1 MREATP
7 ARDSIRQ
14 ALGGELA
21 DHPTYEM
28 IEQVVD
34 GTADDVTRE
43 IVDSHRGVCPRCDA
57 EIRDLQ
63 SFAGRSS
70 SSALLRWLG
79 ATAAV
84 IAVIFAGAYL
94 TRRRPVERAEKPA
107 VREPATRVIAVSGY
121 GRDDWNAEVRG
132 ALERGAIERPA
143 IVSELRLT
151 ADVLRGPGQEST
163 TAIMSPVG
171 VVIDSTTPMLTW
183 RAAPGRYVV
192 SVYDGV
198 ERVARSAALRSPEW
212 RVVPPLARGRTYA
225 WQVEIHRGASVELL
239 SPPPARPAFVH
250 VLDESSSATLA
261 EARRRFPGDH
271 LLLGVL
277 HARFGMQQTAAEE
290 LRVYAAQHPE
300 ARNAA
305 ALADS
310 VERW

>member
-1 MREATP
+1 MLARE
-7 ARDSIRQ
+7 SIRH

-43 IVDSHRGVCPRCDA
+43 IVDSHCDVCPGCDG
-57 EIRDLQ
+57 EMRDLR

-70 SSALLRWLG
+70 SSGLLRWLI

-84 IAVIFAGAYL
+84 IAAVIFAGSYL
-94 TRRRPVERAEKPA
+94 TGRRPAERAEKPA
-107 VREPATRVIAVSGY
+107 AREPATRVIAESGY
-121 GRDDWNAEVRG
+121 GREDWNAAVRG
-132 ALERGAIERPA
+132 ALERGAVERPA

-151 ADVLRGPGQEST
+151 TDVLRGAGQEST

-171 VVIDSTTPMLTW
+171 VVIDSTTPLLTW
-183 RAAPGRYVV
+183 RAVPGRYVV
-192 SVYDGV
+192 SVYDGF
-198 ERVARSAALRSPEW
+198 ERVARSGVLRSPEW
-212 RVVPPLARGRTYA
+212 RVSPPLARGRTYA

-239 SPPPARPAFVH
+239 SPPPARPSFFH
-250 VLDESSSATLA
+250 VLDETSSASLS
-261 EARRRFPGDH
+261 EARRRFPEDH

-277 HARFGMQQTAAEE
+277 HARFGMQQAATEE
-290 LRVYAAQHPE
+290 LRVYAGQHPE

-310 VERW
+310 VVRW